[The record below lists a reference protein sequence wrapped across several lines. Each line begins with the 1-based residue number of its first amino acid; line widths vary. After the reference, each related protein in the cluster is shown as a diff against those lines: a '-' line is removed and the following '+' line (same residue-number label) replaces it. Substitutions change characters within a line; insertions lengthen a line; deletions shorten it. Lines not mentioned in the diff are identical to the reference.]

1 MELEPIPV
9 RLAAFHVFFAFS
21 PSHVN
26 CAWREMCTTFF
37 FGGARTR
44 NTAVLRR
51 ECTMEDMSLVAI
63 SPEPSKA
70 YNTMTVM
77 LGKRLSIRDDVVR
90 LSRVNCPYPL
100 GARSRNPSHFGSFH
114 GEIPNGIMRP
124 FPSAAHYWQTIIDLS
139 QDPNHSPCRMGWHI
153 LALSP
158 ASPALTPVLGVSM
171 TFVQTQVLH
180 LTCP

>member
-1 MELEPIPV
+1 VYHLLLWGGTDTEYCCSSKRMHDG
-9 RLAAFHVFFAFS
+9 RHVAS
-21 PSHVN
+21 GNQSRTVKGLQYYDCN
-26 CAWREMCTTFF
+26 
-37 FGGARTR
+37 AR
-44 NTAVLRR
+44 
-51 ECTMEDMSLVAI
+51 
-63 SPEPSKA
+63 
-70 YNTMTVM
+70 
-77 LGKRLSIRDDVVR
+77 KRLSIRDDVVR

>member
-1 MELEPIPV
+1 MELEPTPV

-26 CAWREMCTTFF
+26 CPWREMCTTFF

-51 ECTMEDMSLVAI
+51 ECMMEDMSLVAI

-77 LGKRLSIRDDVVR
+77 LGERLSIRDDVVR

-100 GARSRNPSHFGSFH
+100 GARSRNHRRGNSKPLWFISWWNTERYNAPLPFGCSLLADH
-114 GEIPNGIMRP
+114 HRP
-124 FPSAAHYWQTIIDLS
+124 FTRS
-139 QDPNHSPCRMGWHI
+139 QPFPMSH
-153 LALSP
+153 
-158 ASPALTPVLGVSM
+158 GVA
-171 TFVQTQVLH
+171 
-180 LTCP
+180 